1 LQRSAT
7 KRRLCCRP
15 SSTHGTSPMTSM
27 RALSSMRRTSELRP
41 SPDFGA
47 RASAD
52 AACIP
57 APGRH
62 LWHAASSMRVASPIR
77 KTWPVTRRFGLRSVI
92 YAVRLHRRTEPPSM
106 TSMRAVS
113 SMPRRVIN
121 GGRHLS
127 GAPPCRQPAIA
138 SRPPPCDSPPRISSF
153 AVKAHNRPGWVQG
166 ACWCCPTA
174 GPASGS
180 GDPGRNRFKSNSRQH
195 GDP

>member
-1 LQRSAT
+1 MKSFATVSYEASSMLQAVVDARDVTYDIYARAVIYAPDLRAAAVT
-7 KRRLCCRP
+7 GFRGPCERGRRLHPGSGSSSMACRVIYAAGVTYAQDSGLHPVCPTVCHPCCAP
-15 SSTHGTSPMTSM
+15 SSTHGT
-27 RALSSMRRTSELRP
+27 
-41 SPDFGA
+41 
-47 RASAD
+47 
-52 AACIP
+52 
-57 APGRH
+57 
-62 LWHAASSMRVASPIR
+62 
-77 KTWPVTRRFGLRSVI
+77 VTYDI
-92 YAVRLHRRTEPPSM
+92 YARG
-106 TSMRAVS
+106 
-113 SMPRRVIN
+113 VIN

-138 SRPPPCDSPPRISSF
+138 SRPPACDSPPRISSF

>member
-1 LQRSAT
+1 MQRSAT
-7 KRRLCCRP
+7 KRHLCCRP
-15 SSTHGTSPMTSM
+15 SSTHGMSPMTSM

-62 LWHAASSMRVASPIR
+62 LWHAASSMRVASPM
-77 KTWPVTRRFGLRSVI
+77 RRTLVYAGFGLRSVI
-92 YAVRLHRRTEPPSM
+92 HAARLHRRTGSV
-106 TSMRAVS
+106 TYDIYARGVVYARA
-113 SMPRRVIN
+113 VIN

-138 SRPPPCDSPPRISSF
+138 SRPPACDSPPRISSF

-166 ACWCCPTA
+166 VCWCCPTA